1 MTHLHSSFT
10 KTRTELNMSAI
21 LFCLMF
27 LMGCSTS
34 VGDQPNPENVNDQT
48 DYDAEIPMNWHV
60 TTTDDQSVKI
70 AFPGAPKQN
79 KTAFNEFPVETYVFT
94 ASGHTYILGVMD
106 FSQNPQE
113 PGSHQETF
121 KACADGFQQTYSIQD
136 NREFRWHELPTVE
149 ISFSKTIDNKTLSGI
164 SRLLF
169 STTRNI
175 TLTKIGPGSVTE
187 VKKDA
192 DLFFNS
198 LLILDPFKAKQ
209 EAKQNED
216 NWKKIAGADNR
227 FTFNMPG
234 EPTVKK
240 LKIGGEDF
248 FRYLLLE
255 DETYFIA
262 IYNAGWHSGLD
273 GWIEGLQGNDT
284 LVWKKDFKH
293 EGYPAVKY
301 VIKYHEPGDKVAHFT
316 GQCVLV
322 GDTLYSVAMK
332 GPAAPSEWD
341 DSHPFFNSF
350 NLTELAKKKSNH

>member
-10 KTRTELNMSAI
+10 KAHTELSVSAI
-21 LFCLMF
+21 FFCLIF

-34 VGDQPNPENVNDQT
+34 EGEQIHQRIADDKTDSVTVIPENWCVAT
-48 DYDAEIPMNWHV
+48 S
-60 TTTDDQSVKI
+60 DDQSMRV
-70 AFPGAPKQN
+70 AFPGEPEHSKSAVS
-79 KTAFNEFPVETYVFT
+79 AFPVETFVFT
-94 ASGHTYILGVMD
+94 ANGHTYIFSIMD
-106 FSQNPQE
+106 FSQSPQKF
-113 PGSHQETF
+113 GSHKAAF
-121 KACADGFQQTYSIQD
+121 KACVEGFEQIYSI
-136 NREFRWHELPTVE
+136 RSKSEFSWHNLPTVE
-149 ISFSKTIDNKTLSGI
+149 ISFEKTYDNQSLSGI

-169 STTRNI
+169 SMKRNI
-175 TLTKIGPGSVTE
+175 ALTRIGPGTVADL
-187 VKKDA
+187 KKDA
-192 DLFFNS
+192 DDFFNS
-198 LLILDPFKAKQ
+198 LSFSPFTNVKH
-209 EAKQNED
+209 ETKQNED